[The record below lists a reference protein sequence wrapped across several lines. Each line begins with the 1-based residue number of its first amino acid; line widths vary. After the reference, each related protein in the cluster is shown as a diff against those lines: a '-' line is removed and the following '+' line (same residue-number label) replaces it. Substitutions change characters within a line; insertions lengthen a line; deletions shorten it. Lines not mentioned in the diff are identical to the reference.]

1 MKKVGTMS
9 ESDVFKTY
17 TLEEFDALP
26 RKESW
31 NYELIDGI
39 ILMSPR
45 PSLTHQ
51 RIAWNIYFE
60 LRQALI
66 GTLCHPIQ
74 EVDLV
79 LNGNNFIP
87 DLMII
92 CNSKLEGPNY
102 HEPPLIVIEILSPSS
117 ASRDYVLKRRK
128 YEECG
133 IREYWIIS
141 PEEKCVI
148 VFDFSNH
155 TDTTICT
162 GTITSTSLPTLRIE
176 INAIFA

>member
-74 EVDLV
+74 SVASENTGLSHLKKNAWLSLIFPIV
-79 LNGNNFIP
+79 P
-87 DLMII
+87 T
-92 CNSKLEGPNY
+92 
-102 HEPPLIVIEILSPSS
+102 PPS
-117 ASRDYVLKRRK
+117 ALA
-128 YEECG
+128 
-133 IREYWIIS
+133 
-141 PEEKCVI
+141 P
-148 VFDFSNH
+148 
-155 TDTTICT
+155 
-162 GTITSTSLPTLRIE
+162 
-176 INAIFA
+176 

>member
-51 RIAWNIYFE
+51 RIA
-60 LRQALI
+60 
-66 GTLCHPIQ
+66 
-74 EVDLV
+74 
-79 LNGNNFIP
+79 
-87 DLMII
+87 
-92 CNSKLEGPNY
+92 
-102 HEPPLIVIEILSPSS
+102 
-117 ASRDYVLKRRK
+117 
-128 YEECG
+128 
-133 IREYWIIS
+133 
-141 PEEKCVI
+141 
-148 VFDFSNH
+148 
-155 TDTTICT
+155 
-162 GTITSTSLPTLRIE
+162 
-176 INAIFA
+176 